1 MENLFKTE
9 ERMATRFIKK
19 ILREDR
25 ELLRRVMALGERKSF
40 IKEVRIMIACIYAS
54 TSDVRNVKEFFEK
67 ALYCSENMI
76 GD

>member
-9 ERMATRFIKK
+9 ERMAMRFIKI
-19 ILREDR
+19 ILREDK
-25 ELLRRVMALGERKSF
+25 ELLRRVIALGEKRAF
-40 IKEVRIMIACIYAS
+40 IRNIRALIACIYAS
-54 TSDVRNVKEFFEK
+54 TSDVRDVKEFFEK

>member
-1 MENLFKTE
+1 MKNLFKTE

-25 ELLRRVMALGERKSF
+25 ELLRRVMALGEKRAFIRNIKST
-40 IKEVRIMIACIYAS
+40 IACIYAR
-54 TSDVRNVKEFFEK
+54 TIDVRDIKEFFEK
-67 ALYCSENMI
+67 ALYCSENVI

>member
-9 ERMATRFIKK
+9 ERMATGFIKK

-25 ELLRRVMALGERKSF
+25 ELLRRVMVLGERKSF
-40 IKEVRIMIACIYAS
+40 IREVRTLIACIYAS
-54 TSDVRNVKEFFEK
+54 TSDVRDFKEFFEK
-67 ALYCSENMI
+67 AIYCRENMI